1 MVVFIT
7 QIPCAVGQIVAVIGL
22 GAVQCAGLRY
32 GGILVA
38 VHVVRVFAVLLGQ
51 PGGAAGALQ
60 SGVQQ
65 RVAAGHIILAIAVH
79 RNFHAGAALYH
90 IISAGVQVGEH
101 QLAVLNGGAGNKVV
115 FLQHRQVVG
124 FPSAVGEDGGVP
136 DGAAIAGD
144 FGIIHHAGD
153 AVRVLDVLR
162 AVQVI
167 HRAVQRGGA
176 VTAACQIFGGIQI
189 GLAQHDFTQSAVILE
204 HAVLGLHGVAVL
216 VGGKAGGVGDIGSFG
231 GFGGGIDLH
240 GHSTICRFHQNAA
253 CIFGQN
259 VSIVIGIVE
268 GDGAAVPGQADV
280 VSAFAKV
287 RASGAGILHI
297 CPVAV
302 VTAGGLVFNNKELA
316 IVGEGPAVGVAGH
329 IVIGVVNR
337 VSAGGFVM
345 IVGILPGVAQGILKI
360 ETAVLC
366 LRPVGMQTLYCIGTV
381 RVPDKGIV
389 GADFIQSALG
399 VPLI

>member
-1 MVVFIT
+1 MVGFVT
-7 QIPCAVGQIVAVIGL
+7 QIPGAVGQIVAVIGL

-124 FPSAVGEDGGVP
+124 FPSAVGENGGVP
-136 DGAAIAGD
+136 DGAAIASD

-153 AVRVLDVLR
+153 AVRVLNVLG
-162 AVQVI
+162 AVKVKY
-167 HRAVQRGGA
+167 RAVQRGGT
-176 VTAACQIFGGIQI
+176 VTAGCQILCRIQI
-189 GLAQHDFTQSAVILE
+189 GLAQHDLTQSAVILE
-204 HAVLGLHGVAVL
+204 HAVLGLHGAAVL
-216 VGGKAGGVGDIGSFG
+216 VGGKAGGVGDVGALS
-231 GFGGGIDLH
+231 GFGGGIDFH
-240 GHSTICRFHQNAA
+240 RDGTVCCFHQNTA
-253 CIFGQN
+253 CVFSQN
-259 VSIVIGIVE
+259 VSIVIGIAE
-268 GDGAAVPGQADV
+268 GDGTAVPGQADIV
-280 VSAFAKV
+280 GPLAEV
-287 RASGAGILHI
+287 RTVGTGILHI

-302 VTAGGLVFNNKELA
+302 VSAGGLVFHNKELA

-337 VSAGGFVM
+337 VSAGGAVM
-345 IVGILPGVAQGILKI
+345 VGGILPGVAQGILKI
-360 ETAVLC
+360 ETAILRLC
-366 LRPVGMQTLYCIGTV
+366 PVGMQTLHRVTAVCI
-381 RVPDKGIV
+381 PDKGIV
-389 GADFIQSALG
+389 GADFIQSSLG